1 MWNWVAGRVTERM
14 FGINRVARES
24 TLFWFITAW
33 QLTQGICLLSLFDQS
48 EQHQF
53 FTLFY
58 LFRIHRI
65 EKKKFYVYQNAATV
79 KRGRQENL
87 QTAVS
92 DNNIPFYLF
101 SSICQAS
108 IHFILNHLS
117 FFLGIMCSKILLSII
132 TLRFVG

>member
-1 MWNWVAGRVTERM
+1 M

-33 QLTQGICLLSLFDQS
+33 QLTQGTCLLSLFDES
-48 EQHQF
+48 EQDLLLV
-53 FTLFY
+53 FTLFNFWEATE
-58 LFRIHRI
+58 LK
-65 EKKKFYVYQNAATV
+65 EKTKFSLYQNAATV